1 MLPNILKYNSIK
13 KFIESLKED
22 ILEYIGKDK
31 VCIVGLGENGV
42 FYGEGVYLWLKR
54 QGYDV
59 TFTTMDDYG
68 QGLEEKKAKGRKILI
83 TDSHIITGHAYR
95 NALETLRVKKDKL
108 KIKDIKCA
116 VMHDLRGFADFVAE
130 RYISPVV
137 KLDKKDLEIIEIISK
152 DGRTP
157 YTEIAQ
163 KIKLTPVATKL
174 RIERLLNQGILRLKG
189 VVNLEKFYSV
199 SANIGMGVDSLTCE
213 KLIEKLKENPLVYN
227 LKKVS
232 GSNKNLI
239 VDIVAPNLK
248 VIEEFLDS
256 EIRREKGIYFI
267 EVNTG
272 GLPILPKEISFEEFK
287 LLAGQL
293 ELKNKNE
300 KKTQH

>member
-1 MLPNILKYNSIK
+1 MLPNILKYDSTK
-13 KFIESLKED
+13 KFIEYLKDD
-22 ILEYIGKDK
+22 ILEYVGKDK
-31 VCIVGLGENGV
+31 VCVVGLGENGV
-42 FYGEGVYLWLKR
+42 FYGEGMYAWLKK

-68 QGLEEKKAKGRKILI
+68 QGLEDKKAKGRKILI

-95 NALETLRVKKDKL
+95 NALETLRRKKEKL

-130 RYISPVV
+130 RYISPIV
-137 KLDKKDLEIIEIISK
+137 KLDKKDLEIIEILSK
-152 DGRTP
+152 DGRVSF
-157 YTEIAQ
+157 TEIAK
-163 KIKLTPVATKL
+163 KIKLTPVATKM
-174 RIERLLNQGILRLKG
+174 RIDRLLEQEILKLKCL
-189 VVNLEKFYSV
+189 VNLEKFYSV
-199 SANIGMGVDSLTCE
+199 SANIGIGADSFTCE

-239 VDIVAPNLK
+239 IDIVAPNLK

-256 EIRREKGIYFI
+256 EIRTEKEIYFI

-287 LLAGQL
+287 PLASQL

-300 KKTQH
+300 KRIQH